1 MLDDIF
7 GELVSW
13 WPVIVRLDHSN
24 LWLVL
29 IRGCLTADMLLV
41 MMAYDTVLTPTIL
54 LLLEVIVMLGL
65 RR

>member
-24 LWLVL
+24 LRLVL

-54 LLLEVIVMLGL
+54 LLLEIIVMLGL